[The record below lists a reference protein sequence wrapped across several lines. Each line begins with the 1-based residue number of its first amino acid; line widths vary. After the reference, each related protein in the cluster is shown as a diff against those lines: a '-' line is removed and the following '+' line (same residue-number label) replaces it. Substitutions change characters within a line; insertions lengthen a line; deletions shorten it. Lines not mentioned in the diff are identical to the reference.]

1 MSEEFARRSVK
12 LTVRVTPEE
21 HELIKQK
28 MALIGTTNQ
37 EAYIRRMAIDG
48 LFVRLSFPELKEMIS
63 LLRYTSNNIN
73 QIAKRLN
80 ETGRAYA
87 SDFDDIQKRQ
97 DELWS
102 KANEIITKLA
112 EL

>member
-1 MSEEFARRSVK
+1 MSAEFMRRKIK

-21 HELIKQK
+21 HKKIREK

-48 LFVRLSFPELKEMIS
+48 LYVRLNLPELNELIS

-73 QIAKRLN
+73 QIARRLN
-80 ETGRAYA
+80 ETGRAYE
-87 SDFDDIQKRQ
+87 SDFADIRQRQ
-97 DELWS
+97 DELWG
-102 KANEIITKLA
+102 KANEIIQKLA

>member
-1 MSEEFARRSVK
+1 MRRKVK

-21 HELIKQK
+21 HDIIKRK

-37 EAYIRRMAIDG
+37 EAYIRQMVIDG
-48 LFVRLSFPELKEMIS
+48 LYVRLNMPELKEMIS

-73 QIAKRLN
+73 QIARRLN
-80 ETGRAYA
+80 ETGRAYD
-87 SDFDDIQKRQ
+87 SDFADIQKRQ
-97 DELWS
+97 DELWT
-102 KANEIITKLA
+102 KANEIICKLT

>member
-1 MSEEFARRSVK
+1 MSAEFMRRKIK

-21 HELIKQK
+21 HEKIREK
-28 MALIGTTNQ
+28 MTLIGTTNQ

-48 LFVRLSFPELKEMIS
+48 LYVRLNLPELNELIS

-73 QIAKRLN
+73 QIARRLN
-80 ETGRAYA
+80 ETGRAYE
-87 SDFDDIQKRQ
+87 SDFSDIRQRQ
-97 DELWS
+97 DDLWV
-102 KANEIITKLA
+102 KANEIIQKLA